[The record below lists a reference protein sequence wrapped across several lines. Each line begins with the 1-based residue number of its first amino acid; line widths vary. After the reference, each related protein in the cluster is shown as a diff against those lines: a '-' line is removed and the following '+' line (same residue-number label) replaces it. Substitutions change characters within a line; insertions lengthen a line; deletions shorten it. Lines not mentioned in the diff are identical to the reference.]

1 MKRRLL
7 EKIFR
12 YAVSHNVQQLDISV
26 TCRIQQ
32 YPPRNIS
39 CHTLTSL
46 NLSVNTEIGR
56 QIPIFPNS
64 LKFPALTNLCLSYF
78 YFRGTGDDRCVE
90 PFSEFKNLNSL
101 VIHFCKV
108 IDAESLFISSATLVN
123 LRVETYTH
131 FYHKLELCT
140 PNLCSFA
147 FKGNPFQKLC
157 RSNSHLSSIKH
168 VNIDVQ
174 VWSNVENHPLV
185 LLNWLVEL
193 ALMESLTVSSDT
205 LKVLKNL
212 ALDPFSLFI
221 TTIFFI
227 CLFYYF
233 IVFKFF

>member
-1 MKRRLL
+1 MNRGLL
-7 EKIFR
+7 EKIFK
-12 YAVSHNVQQLDISV
+12 YAVSHNVQQLDIFV
-26 TCRIQQ
+26 TCYIQQ

-64 LKFPALTNLCLSYF
+64 LKYPVLTNLCLSYF

-147 FKGNPFQKLC
+147 FKGNPLQKLC

-168 VNIDVQ
+168 VCIDVL
-174 VWSNVENHPLV
+174 VWSKVKNHPLV

-193 ALMESLTVSSDT
+193 AHMESLTVSSAT

-212 ALDPFSLFI
+212 AFDPFSLF
-221 TTIFFI
+221 TTTFFI

-233 IVFKFF
+233 IDF